1 MADTNTLKEL
11 RTISGA
17 GISDCNKALKESNG
31 DLEKAVEWLR
41 IKGISNSQK
50 KSGRDAFEGL
60 VGVFCDKNKGI
71 LVELNCETDFV
82 SKNEEFLSFVERLVK
97 SLSSSD
103 FSNLESN
110 LENALS
116 AKMDDSTVSD
126 QIVALVSKCG
136 ENIVLRNF
144 VEITDKNIFSYV
156 HSKVRDLD
164 EICIGRIGVL
174 VKLKS
179 ELPREV
185 LSPIGKEIA
194 MHISFSLPKF
204 INISDVK
211 SEFIEKERSILV
223 QQSKE
228 SGMSSDVIDKV
239 IDGKIRKFL
248 SSICLNEQ
256 SFILDSKLSVKDY
269 LSQKSK
275 ELGGDIAVESFEVL
289 SIG

>member
-1 MADTNTLKEL
+1 MADMNTLKEL
-11 RTISGA
+11 RYITGA
-17 GISDCNKALKESNG
+17 GVSDCNKALKESNG

-60 VGVFCDKNKGI
+60 VGVFCDKNKGMI
-71 LVELNCETDFV
+71 VELNCETDFV
-82 SKNEEFLSFVERLVK
+82 AKNEEFLSFVENLVK
-97 SLSSSD
+97 SLSNSSVSTLD
-103 FSNLESN
+103 
-110 LENALS
+110 NALS

-126 QIVALVSKCG
+126 QVIALVSKCG

-144 VEITDKNIFSYV
+144 VEISDKNVFSYV
-156 HSKVRDLD
+156 HNKVRDLN

-174 VKLKS
+174 VKLNS
-179 ELPREV
+179 ELPRDV

-204 INISDVK
+204 INTSDVN
-211 SEFIEKERSILV
+211 SEFIEKERSVLI

-228 SGMSSDVIDKV
+228 SGMSEDVIDKV

-256 SFILDSKLSVKDY
+256 SFILDNKLSVKDY

-275 ELGGDIAVESFEVL
+275 DLGGDIAVESFQVL